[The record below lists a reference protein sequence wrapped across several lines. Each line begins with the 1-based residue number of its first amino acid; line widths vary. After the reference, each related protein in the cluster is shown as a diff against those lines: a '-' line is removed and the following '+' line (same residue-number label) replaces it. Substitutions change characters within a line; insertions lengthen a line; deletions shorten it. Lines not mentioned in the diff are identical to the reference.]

1 MLCEW
6 QGNEG
11 HMLIILGY
19 IHIQPSVLVQ
29 FMIEIRP
36 LAKCAQS
43 RDGNISYDATV
54 EDHLTGKILI
64 AERWTDHVALSAHL
78 ESANT
83 VAFIERW
90 QNSMTGAVLK
100 YDASNERGIMEL

>member
-1 MLCEW
+1 
-6 QGNEG
+6 
-11 HMLIILGY
+11 MLIIFGY
-19 IHIQPSVLVQ
+19 IHIQPSVLAQ
-29 FMIEIRP
+29 FMIEIRL

-64 AERWTDHVALSAHL
+64 AEHWTDHVALSAHL